1 MTASP
6 LGLSGTAHGY
16 ADLVGQPANDR
27 RASPPRRVLPPSL
40 RQEIAAM
47 AAHYLADLGVDDE
60 HRLMSFGARLI
71 ERVENRKAAPREDV
85 MLTAFEEMQRLIGE
99 QAGAAGVP
107 VHAEAAGRLGLWL
120 GAREAGTAEPLP
132 LAHPVAPE
140 LPEMTPQPLDTWL
153 ERAQSLVRRLA
164 GSVFGGSEPAEG
176 PAPIRID
183 A

>member
-27 RASPPRRVLPPSL
+27 RASPPRRVLPPPL
-40 RQEIAAM
+40 RQEVAAM

-60 HRLMSFGARLI
+60 RRLMSFGARLI
-71 ERVENRKAAPREDV
+71 ERVENRSATPREDV
-85 MLTAFEEMQRLIGE
+85 MLTAFEEMQQLIGDE
-99 QAGAAGVP
+99 AG
-107 VHAEAAGRLGLWL
+107 AAGRLGLWL
-120 GAREAGTAEPLP
+120 GAHEASTAEPLP

-153 ERAQSLVRRLA
+153 ERAQSLGRRLV
-164 GSVFGGSEPAEG
+164 GSVFAGTEPAEG
-176 PAPIRID
+176 TAPIRID